1 MRTRTGFWITMG
13 THTTLAAGVYLI
25 GKPATVHF
33 PLMALALVRFAIAA
47 AGFTILVAVRR
58 LDLAGPFR
66 EHRGAFL
73 LAAFLGVLV
82 NQVVFLWGLKFTLP
96 AHAAL
101 LYALT
106 PTLVLLLGWARGI
119 ERPSPRKSAGIA
131 LAFSGVVLIFLE
143 RSAGALP
150 PRWILGDL
158 LILVAVA
165 AWAGYTVVSRPL
177 VLCYGSQR
185 VTALTILL
193 GSVTLL
199 PLAALGL
206 GGFHPSLIPA
216 AAWVGALYLGLIASV
231 AMYLL
236 WFHALTL
243 REPSRVSIAANGQPV
258 LTALFGWAFFG
269 QPVSVQFGVGT
280 ALVIAG
286 VVTTQL

>member
-1 MRTRTGFWITMG
+1 MG
-13 THTTLAAGVYLI
+13 THTILAAGVYLI

-33 PLMALALVRFAIAA
+33 PLMALALVRFALAA
-47 AGFTILVAVRR
+47 AGFLILVAVRR

-66 EHRGAFL
+66 ERRGAFL

-82 NQVVFLWGLKFTLP
+82 NQVVFLAGLKFTLP

-131 LAFSGVVLIFLE
+131 LAFSGVLLIFLE
-143 RSAGALP
+143 RAGGALP
-150 PRWILGDL
+150 PRWIPGDL

-165 AWAGYTVVSRPL
+165 AWAGYTVISRPL
-177 VLCYGSQR
+177 VLSYGSQR

-193 GSVTLL
+193 GSALLL
-199 PLAALGL
+199 PLAALNL
-206 GGFHPSLIPA
+206 GGFHPTRIPA
-216 AAWVGALYLGLIASV
+216 DAWAGALYLGLVASV

-243 REPSRVSIAANGQPV
+243 REPSRVSIAANGQPIV
-258 LTALFGWAFFG
+258 TALAGWACYG